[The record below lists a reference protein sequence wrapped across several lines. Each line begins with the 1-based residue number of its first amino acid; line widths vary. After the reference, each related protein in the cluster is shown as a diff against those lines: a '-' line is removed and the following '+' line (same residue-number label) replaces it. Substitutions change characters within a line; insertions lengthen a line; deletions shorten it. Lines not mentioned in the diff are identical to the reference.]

1 MERRILP
8 GTDRSVSVIGLGTWV
23 AGGSMWGGSEPR
35 LIAKAIEKA
44 LELGIDLIDT
54 APVYGF
60 GRSEEVVGAALID
73 QGVRDQVFLATKC
86 GLAWDDGGRVYRDS
100 SPEAVR
106 RDVEASLK
114 RLQTDRLDLVQIHWP
129 DPRTQIADTILELET
144 LRSEGKLLYYGVSN
158 YSAENLA
165 EAVAAGRPVVN
176 QLPYNLLEREI
187 EEETLPF
194 CQSNQVGI
202 FAYGAI
208 CRGLLTGK
216 FRKGTTF
223 PASDLRHSDPKFQEP
238 RFSRYLN
245 VLDRLRPIA
254 YARNKNLA
262 QLAVRWILDQP
273 GITAALWGARSPSQ
287 IAEAAGSM
295 GWKLSPGELEGIDRI
310 IREEVPEPIDA
321 SFMEPP
327 R

>member
-1 MERRILP
+1 M
-8 GTDRSVSVIGLGTWV
+8 
-23 AGGSMWGGSEPR
+23 
-35 LIAKAIEKA
+35 
-44 LELGIDLIDT
+44 
-54 APVYGF
+54 
-60 GRSEEVVGAALID
+60 
-73 QGVRDQVFLATKC
+73 
-86 GLAWDDGGRVYRDS
+86 
-100 SPEAVR
+100 
-106 RDVEASLK
+106 
-114 RLQTDRLDLVQIHWP
+114 
-129 DPRTQIADTILELET
+129 ET
-144 LRSEGKLLYYGVSN
+144 LRSEGKLLFYGVSN

-194 CQSNQVGI
+194 CQSNEVGI

-238 RFSRYLN
+238 RFSGYLN

-262 QLAVRWILDQP
+262 QLAICWIWISRGSPQP
-273 GITAALWGARSPSQ
+273 SGAQGHRRRSRKQLGPWVGAFPLESWRGSIGSSGKRSRSPSARRSWSHP
-287 IAEAAGSM
+287 AEAAERAARCRA
-295 GWKLSPGELEGIDRI
+295 GERRAA
-310 IREEVPEPIDA
+310 IRRRA
-321 SFMEPP
+321 AGGNPP
-327 R
+327 TSDWR